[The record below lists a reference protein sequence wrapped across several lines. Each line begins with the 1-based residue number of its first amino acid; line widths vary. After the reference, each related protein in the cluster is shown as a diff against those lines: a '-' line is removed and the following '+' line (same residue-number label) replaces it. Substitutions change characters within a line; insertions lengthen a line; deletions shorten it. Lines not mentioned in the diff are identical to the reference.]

1 MIYSP
6 ETVAALTRY
15 KSHLEDTAERLE
27 DRRKVAIGDL
37 KALGDPELCGVDGGA
52 LDDIKSRYGTLAR
65 EVELVKA
72 EIVQLEK

>member
-15 KSHLEDTAERLE
+15 KSHLKETVERLG
-27 DRRKVAIGDL
+27 DRRKIAIGEL
-37 KALGDPELCGVDGGA
+37 KALGDPELCGLDGGA

-72 EIVQLEK
+72 EIAELEN